1 MTPSVEQASIDWSTA
16 EVRNGTLSV
25 TLTGERPKGW
35 DQSFA
40 ATAAMLGAGSEWDQ
54 VQLKKDKVK
63 VSGVAPGVEEKLHH
77 FLESVIL
84 QANADHAPETEDEP
98 DEDQERTAEAQSD
111 QDDSGDDSD
120 SELTS
125 RFKAFAD

>member
-1 MTPSVEQASIDWSTA
+1 MTLSVEQASLDWSTA

-40 ATAAMLGAGSEWDQ
+40 ATAAMLGAGSDWDQ

-63 VSGVAPGVEEKLHH
+63 VSGVAPGVEDKLHH

-84 QANADHAPETEDEP
+84 QANADHAPETEDRS
-98 DEDQERTAEAQSD
+98 DEDQDRTEEEESS
-111 QDDSGDDSD
+111 QDDSDGDSD